1 MQRLSGEGA
10 SLPIFGIIIMAK
22 NTWVK
27 QLKKGVQSVL
37 KGPGHSKAG
46 KKEVARINVRR
57 EEQKG
62 MSRQVRGQLE
72 GLSDAD
78 YKAVMKAF
86 RGKK

>member
-1 MQRLSGEGA
+1 M
-10 SLPIFGIIIMAK
+10 PKK
-22 NTWVK
+22 NWVK
-27 QLKKGVQSVL
+27 RLKKDVKSALTG
-37 KGPGHSKAG
+37 KAGHSKAG

-72 GLSDAD
+72 SLSDAD

-86 RGKK
+86 KGKG